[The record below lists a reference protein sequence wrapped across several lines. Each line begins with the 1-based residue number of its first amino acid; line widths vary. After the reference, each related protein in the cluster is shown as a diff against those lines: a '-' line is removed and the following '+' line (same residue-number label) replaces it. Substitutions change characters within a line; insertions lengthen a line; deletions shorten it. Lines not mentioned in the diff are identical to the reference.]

1 MNVYTERLCLR
12 NLSIEDIPDIYA
24 YSKEP
29 NVGPNAGWKPHES
42 FEETTEIA
50 KEVFLEKQTVWGITI
65 KGEDR
70 VIGTIGLIEDSKREN
85 DRVRMLGYA
94 ISEAYWG
101 RGIMTEAAK
110 AVIEYGFKYM
120 DLDLIS
126 AYCYPFNERSKK
138 VLRKCG
144 FEYEG
149 ILRQAEKL
157 YDGHIYD
164 VICYSLL
171 RD

>member
-1 MNVYTERLCLR
+1 MNLYTERLCLR
-12 NLSIEDIPDIYA
+12 NLGIEDIPDIYA
-24 YSKEP
+24 YSKEQ

-42 FEETTEIA
+42 LEETTEIA
-50 KEVFLEKQTVWGITI
+50 KEIFIGKETVWGITL
-65 KGEDR
+65 KGEDT

-85 DRVRMLGYA
+85 HKAKMLGYA

-101 RGIMTEAAK
+101 RGIMTEASK
-110 AVIEYGFKYM
+110 AVIEYGFKHM
-120 DLDLIS
+120 GLEVIS

-149 ILRQAEKL
+149 VLRQAEKL
-157 YDGHIYD
+157 YDGHVYD
-164 VICYSLL
+164 LICYSLL
-171 RD
+171 RK